1 MRIVTSQHG
10 TKIWLSRDE
19 TYNWAQKTGAAWPC
33 SFLSSKRLFAEF
45 ASNGD
50 LIDIAINGGKGDQ
63 DCPSDELTAII
74 EDHIGTASP
83 LTK

>member
-1 MRIVTSQHG
+1 MRRVISQYG

-19 TYNWAQKTGAAWPC
+19 TYDWAHKAGAAWPC

-50 LIDIAINGGKGDQ
+50 LINIAINGGKQ
-63 DCPSDELTAII
+63 DCPLHELTAII